1 MLKNKTALSLSPL
14 ALLTLAACGGTSG
27 AGSKSVVAEKGPLN
41 LATAFLDYNDD
52 GIWQELLEPGAL
64 TNATGAASFSL
75 ALNPTG
81 AQTTAGYD
89 LKIVGSANTIDMSSN
104 TVFSDSLSAPSTS
117 TMITPVTTI
126 MAESNLTASQ
136 VVATLGL
143 PAGMDPLT
151 FSSFDTTLT
160 DAEKLTALKV
170 EKAAQKVM
178 SIVSTFATAAESSGA
193 TPAMAFQVAMTAI
206 VESVK
211 DATTAYEVAV
221 AASTTPV
228 VMAFTD
234 AQVDAVKTEMDTQ
247 ITAAINGT
255 DGYTAGDMTTA
266 MESVFDTNVANNV
279 IALKN
284 VVGKIEA
291 IDITDAANL
300 DLSASK
306 DIFALTSSLVDQV
319 KTATD
324 VIKTAQDGGLAL
336 VVQAIA
342 FTSDAAITASI
353 ANPGPTD
360 MALSSATISEDA
372 TSLVIGTVTTTD
384 TSDAGTAAVEA
395 SATGVLPVVVAV
407 AAVAATVE
415 TGHTYSIVTV
425 AGTDGAKFSI
435 DAATGVLTLLEQPDY
450 ESKTSYTVAIKTTE
464 AGVNPKSYIETF
476 TIAVTD
482 VDESGAFGINS
493 DTVTWTD
500 YNPATSADITNKVMS
515 STTGSTVT
523 MGSGAIRM
531 NLANLVDM
539 FDGSPNNNKSPM
551 VNFTLDSVPVGS
563 GNATIKASILDGAD
577 GTLDS
582 GENGISLTVNVSYMN
597 GTITVLPGDAT
608 GAYVD
613 GSGTAATFTVA
624 NGDVDAF
631 SITAANAVT
640 GMPASLNVKI
650 QELYEAFITGA
661 GRADLLE
668 AGTYAIKLETTLPL
682 QNYANETVTEFQG
695 IIELGTATKNS
706 IVGTAG
712 ADTITGGATGEIITA
727 GAGTDT
733 ISTGAGS
740 DFVVLATGFGST
752 TLASSNTVSDFING
766 TDKFALDGLTFAELT
781 VVADA
786 TTAADTV
793 ISITA
798 TSEYLMTV
806 TGVAYGY
813 FDTNDFV
820 LLDAIA

>member
-1 MLKNKTALSLSPL
+1 KTALSLSPL

-75 ALNPTG
+75 AKTPTG

-193 TPAMAFQVAMTAI
+193 TPAMAFQVAMTA
-206 VESVK
+206 VAESVK

-300 DLSASK
+300 DL
-306 DIFALTSSLVDQV
+306 
-319 KTATD
+319 
-324 VIKTAQDGGLAL
+324 
-336 VVQAIA
+336 
-342 FTSDAAITASI
+342 
-353 ANPGPTD
+353 
-360 MALSSATISEDA
+360 
-372 TSLVIGTVTTTD
+372 
-384 TSDAGTAAVEA
+384 
-395 SATGVLPVVVAV
+395 
-407 AAVAATVE
+407 
-415 TGHTYSIVTV
+415 
-425 AGTDGAKFSI
+425 
-435 DAATGVLTLLEQPDY
+435 
-450 ESKTSYTVAIKTTE
+450 
-464 AGVNPKSYIETF
+464 
-476 TIAVTD
+476 
-482 VDESGAFGINS
+482 
-493 DTVTWTD
+493 
-500 YNPATSADITNKVMS
+500 
-515 STTGSTVT
+515 
-523 MGSGAIRM
+523 
-531 NLANLVDM
+531 
-539 FDGSPNNNKSPM
+539 
-551 VNFTLDSVPVGS
+551 
-563 GNATIKASILDGAD
+563 
-577 GTLDS
+577 
-582 GENGISLTVNVSYMN
+582 
-597 GTITVLPGDAT
+597 
-608 GAYVD
+608 
-613 GSGTAATFTVA
+613 
-624 NGDVDAF
+624 
-631 SITAANAVT
+631 
-640 GMPASLNVKI
+640 
-650 QELYEAFITGA
+650 
-661 GRADLLE
+661 
-668 AGTYAIKLETTLPL
+668 
-682 QNYANETVTEFQG
+682 
-695 IIELGTATKNS
+695 
-706 IVGTAG
+706 
-712 ADTITGGATGEIITA
+712 
-727 GAGTDT
+727 
-733 ISTGAGS
+733 
-740 DFVVLATGFGST
+740 
-752 TLASSNTVSDFING
+752 
-766 TDKFALDGLTFAELT
+766 
-781 VVADA
+781 
-786 TTAADTV
+786 
-793 ISITA
+793 
-798 TSEYLMTV
+798 
-806 TGVAYGY
+806 
-813 FDTNDFV
+813 
-820 LLDAIA
+820 